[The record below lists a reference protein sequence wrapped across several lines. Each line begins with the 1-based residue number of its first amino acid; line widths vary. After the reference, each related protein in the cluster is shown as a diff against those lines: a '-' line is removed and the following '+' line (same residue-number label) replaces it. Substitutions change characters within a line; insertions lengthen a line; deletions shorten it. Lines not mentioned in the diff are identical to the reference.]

1 MVVYIEYAFMVNF
14 LLDGLLLYLALKC
27 ARAKVCFW
35 KLVLSAAVGGVE
47 ALVFPLLTLPVWCSY
62 LIKLLGGVLLA
73 VLVVSRGSPK
83 TYLIVTLVFF
93 ALTFLFG
100 GMLTAIYSF
109 FSIPYAEGQGYILES
124 APLTLVFVSAG
135 ILSVVTVKIANTL
148 YRYRGIKRNI
158 LPCKLRAGD
167 RTVSWQGLADS
178 GNCLFFRG
186 EPVCVVSAM
195 GALAL
200 FRKCEPVGRMTVSTV
215 NGSRES
221 PVFVCELETEGIN
234 RNCFVTVGEIT
245 SKEYQLILHT
255 AFLEGAH
262 ERIDC
267 IKGMVKK
274 VRGK

>member
-1 MVVYIEYAFMVNF
+1 MVVYIEYAFIVNF

-27 ARAKVCFW
+27 AKGKVRFW
-35 KLVLSAAVGGVE
+35 KLAVSAAVGGFE
-47 ALVFPLLTLPVWCSY
+47 ALVFPLLSLPVWCGY

-83 TYLIVTLVFF
+83 TYFIVVLVFF

-100 GMLTAIYSF
+100 GMLTAVYSF
-109 FSIPYAEGQGYILES
+109 FSIPYEEGQGYILEN

-135 ILSVVTVKIANTL
+135 ILSVATIKIANTL

-158 LPCKLRAGD
+158 LPCKLTTED
-167 RTVSWQGLADS
+167 RTVTWQGLADS
-178 GNCLFFRG
+178 GNCLSFRG
-186 EPVCVVSAM
+186 EPVCVVSAI

-221 PVFVCELETEGIN
+221 PVFVCEMETEGIK

-245 SKEYQLILHT
+245 SKEYQVILHT

-262 ERIDC
+262 ERIDR
-267 IKGMVKK
+267 IKGMVEK
-274 VRGK
+274 VRGE